1 MPPCT
6 NVWVKYKS
14 KNSRGIEDFGMSQRP
29 MEGSNTDAATTQPIS
44 YAEALYESSLVP
56 DLESYTES
64 NLSEHDYLL
73 RMTLDDKQ
81 EDVVLRKQSV
91 RHLLGIFSEKTWRD
105 LSITVGGHT
114 YPMEDILR
122 VKLDELLIPKSEFIQ
137 WYNGIVKQL
146 NKIRDLLEELK
157 RLQISI
163 KPRTYLGRVI
173 ISTTDDTEWK
183 VIRHYGGRKWRRIVN
198 FLRGSDTVANVIGR
212 KWGEE
217 YVCLRES
224 NIPLHTH

>member
-1 MPPCT
+1 M
-6 NVWVKYKS
+6 
-14 KNSRGIEDFGMSQRP
+14 
-29 MEGSNTDAATTQPIS
+29 DATQPIS

-56 DLESYTES
+56 DLEAYTES

-105 LSITVGGHT
+105 LSIAVGDHT
-114 YPMEDILR
+114 YPMEDILQ

-137 WYNGIVKQL
+137 WYNGVVKQL
-146 NKIRDLLEELK
+146 NGIRDLLEELK
-157 RLQISI
+157 QLQISI

-173 ISTTDDTEWK
+173 ISTTDDTE
-183 VIRHYGGRKWRRIVN
+183 
-198 FLRGSDTVANVIGR
+198 
-212 KWGEE
+212 
-217 YVCLRES
+217 
-224 NIPLHTH
+224 